1 MLKRKGYKLST
12 NMQSGLEPVA
22 NHNGNKE
29 RETTDMSVQPQL
41 QATPDLADLDA
52 WVEFHA
58 AVQDWAGAANDLPL
72 VSEGRRQ
79 PVHLIGSAM

>member
-1 MLKRKGYKLST
+1 
-12 NMQSGLEPVA
+12 
-22 NHNGNKE
+22 
-29 RETTDMSVQPQL
+29 MSVQPQL

-79 PVHLIGSAM
+79 PVHLIESSLR